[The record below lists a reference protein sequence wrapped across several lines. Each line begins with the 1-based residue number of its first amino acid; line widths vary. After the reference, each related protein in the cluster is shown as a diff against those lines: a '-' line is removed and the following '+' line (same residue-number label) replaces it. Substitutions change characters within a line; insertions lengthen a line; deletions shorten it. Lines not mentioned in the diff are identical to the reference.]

1 MDPRG
6 RLAHNLTAESEAYGY
21 TLTIWG
27 SGAML
32 IYKVQTPDLFHILLL
47 AFGAIL
53 GFAVLGAFAFQQM
66 VREPEQGDT
75 PLVVTSMVHLVSTL
89 GNLVV
94 AYLLV
99 RFVVS
104 HSTPRWLAFPLVGFQ
119 ATVLYNVLLLLEDFL
134 SERLVEDTRFG
145 EDVDDVEEVE

>member
-1 MDPRG
+1 MDPRR

-53 GFAVLGAFAFQQM
+53 GFAVLGAIAFREI
-66 VREPEQGDT
+66 VREPADDDT
-75 PLVVTSMVHLVSTL
+75 PLVVTSMVHVVSTL

-99 RFVVS
+99 RFVVA
-104 HSTPRWLAFPLVGFQ
+104 HSTPGWLAFPLVGFQ
-119 ATVLYNVLLLLEDFL
+119 ATFLYNVLLLLEDFL
-134 SERLVEDTRFG
+134 SEQFVEATRFG
-145 EDVDDVEEVE
+145 EDLEESD